1 MKVTKHTLD
10 HIELITTG
18 DTALFEINMV
28 VAMHDWSEDE
38 ADMGFDQCSA
48 LDWLLNLLHLASV
61 GHDIQTGAQE
71 FLKST
76 MTLNESRVHLCKVEQ
91 VGYNID
97 EIGEIK

>member
-28 VAMHDWSEDE
+28 VAMHDWTEE
-38 ADMGFDQCSA
+38 EGFDETGA
-48 LDWLLNLLHLASV
+48 LSWLLNLLQLASV
-61 GHDIQTGAQE
+61 GHDIQSGAQE
-71 FLKST
+71 FLNST

-91 VGYNID
+91 VGYNVD

>member
-18 DTALFEINMV
+18 GTALFEINMV
-28 VAMHDWSEDE
+28 VAMHEWSEE
-38 ADMGFDQCSA
+38 EGFDEEGA
-48 LDWLLNLLHLASV
+48 LSWLLNLLHLASI
-61 GHDIQTGAQE
+61 GHDIQSGAQE

-76 MTLNESRVHLCKVEQ
+76 MTLNETRVHLCKVEQ